1 MAPKSTHTPNRKTD
15 QGTDFQAPNTCSAPS
30 PPPARPPPREGPCR
44 ARPSHAGPATGSCT
58 PRVLR
63 EHLSICLHLF
73 FFFLTTSMWE
83 ESWEGYEQSRPPN
96 PDLREAR
103 HSFGSHGPRSMT
115 VVIVCTRSVVCP
127 LERTRRLKTPALGD
141 TGSRCTHKANPEN
154 ACEFL
159 AGASVTWGVVLQPPP
174 ARTCC
179 HQPPP
184 SVRLPCA
191 RRAPRACSSQTGQH
205 AFSFKDLLKRPRVP
219 PNLP

>member
-1 MAPKSTHTPNRKTD
+1 
-15 QGTDFQAPNTCSAPS
+15 
-30 PPPARPPPREGPCR
+30 
-44 ARPSHAGPATGSCT
+44 
-58 PRVLR
+58 
-63 EHLSICLHLF
+63 
-73 FFFLTTSMWE
+73 MWE

-127 LERTRRLKTPALGD
+127 LERMPRLKTPALGD
-141 TGSRCTHKANPEN
+141 TGSRCTHKANPDN

-184 SVRLPCA
+184 PVRLPRPQRATRSTGLFLPDRPA
-191 RRAPRACSSQTGQH
+191 RLLFQRP
-205 AFSFKDLLKRPRVP
+205 FKTPTCTTKP
-219 PNLP
+219 PLTKSEGNGDFAHPTTS